1 MNLTPHMET
10 ILTAVLADVR
20 RLEAVPD
27 RPPPG
32 VDWDRWR
39 DLWRERKEYDQ
50 FGVHHDLAQ
59 WLGHPPSP
67 SESAVFSRALRN
79 MEEIGLVVRVSRWGG
94 GRATH
99 VELTDMGRTEAE
111 RLVVDQDAAMA
122 ALLKDF
128 ELAISSTPD
137 ILQEGLESTG
147 NSVDPAEPPR

>member
-99 VELTDMGRTEAE
+99 VCLTPLGRTEAE
-111 RLVVDQDAAMA
+111 RLVADQDTAMA
-122 ALLKDF
+122 ALLKD
-128 ELAISSTPD
+128 LAP
-137 ILQEGLESTG
+137 LVESLG
-147 NSVDPAEPPR
+147 QAAPESPQNADNSLDSPSPLR

>member
-1 MNLTPHMET
+1 MNLTPHMKT
-10 ILTAVLADVR
+10 ILTAVLVDVR

-32 VDWDRWR
+32 MDRDRWR
-39 DLWRERKEYDQ
+39 DLWHERKEYDQ
-50 FGVHHDLAQ
+50 FGVHHDLGR
-59 WLGHPPSP
+59 WIGHTPSP

-79 MEEIGLVVRVSRWGG
+79 MEAMGLVVRVSRWGG

-99 VELTDMGRTEAE
+99 VYLTPLGRTEAE
-111 RLVVDQDAAMA
+111 RLVADQDTAMA

-137 ILQEGLESTG
+137 ILQEGLEPTG
-147 NSVDPAEPPR
+147 NSVDPAEPLR